1 MTGTDPAPET
11 PARTLPGTQQTL
23 PDTQQA
29 LADTQQTLADTRRHL
44 ARLEQRLSRLEDEA
58 AITSLILSYGPLVDS
73 GQAEAVAGLWEED
86 GVYDVDE
93 LLMTGRAEIA
103 AMVRSANHRRW
114 IDLGCAHIVGAPR
127 VRVRGDDAVAV
138 CYTTMIVRD
147 PVAGVFTVR
156 RATANHWRLR
166 RSAAGWRVTVRT
178 SRVLDG
184 RAESPELLATGAGES
199 SPDAAPAAAVPQDDP
214 AR

>member
-1 MTGTDPAPET
+1 MTDTDPAPEVS
-11 PARTLPGTQQTL
+11 ARALA
-23 PDTQQA
+23 DTQQA
-29 LADTQQTLADTRRHL
+29 LADARQHL
-44 ARLEQRLSRLEDEA
+44 TRLEQRLSRLEDEA

-73 GQAEAVAGLWEED
+73 GRAEAVAELWEED

-114 IDLGCAHIVGAPR
+114 IDLGCAHVVGPPR
-127 VRVRGDDAVAV
+127 VRVRGDEAVAV

-147 PVAGVFTVR
+147 PGTGTFTVR

-166 RSAAGWRVTVRT
+166 RCATGWRVTVRT

-184 RAESPELLATGAGES
+184 RTESPGLLATGAEES
-199 SPDAAPAAAVPQDDP
+199 SPPPDAAPPHGGP
-214 AR
+214 ER